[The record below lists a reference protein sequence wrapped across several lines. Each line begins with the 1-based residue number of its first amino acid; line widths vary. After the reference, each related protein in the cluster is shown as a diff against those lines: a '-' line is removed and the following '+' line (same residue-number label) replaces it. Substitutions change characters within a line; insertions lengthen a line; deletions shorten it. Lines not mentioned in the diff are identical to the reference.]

1 MALDV
6 QEERDTLQERLN
18 ATETNQPSV
27 QLLQEQLHRA
37 QSELETTVFEY
48 CSGYD

>member
-1 MALDV
+1 MVLDV

-18 ATETNQPSV
+18 ATQTTNSSV
-27 QLLQEQLHRA
+27 QLLQEELHRA
-37 QSELETTVFEY
+37 HSELETTVFEY

>member
-18 ATETNQPSV
+18 AQQTTNSSV
-27 QLLQEQLHRA
+27 ELLQEQLHRA
-37 QSELETTVFEY
+37 QSELEMTVL
-48 CSGYD
+48 GHHKDHD